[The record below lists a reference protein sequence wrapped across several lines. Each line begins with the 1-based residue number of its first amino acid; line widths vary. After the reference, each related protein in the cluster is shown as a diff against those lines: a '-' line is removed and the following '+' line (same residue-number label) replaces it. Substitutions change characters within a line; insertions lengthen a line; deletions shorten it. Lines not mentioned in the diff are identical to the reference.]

1 MPKPTIVL
9 IDDKA
14 DEITA
19 VVALL
24 EEHGI
29 DARPTHPDEI
39 EITDLEAADL
49 VLVDWLLDEW
59 SVPNSANLPIA
70 TRPRDGLA
78 LAEVLRSHV
87 DADQHAGRP
96 TAFALHSGALGRLSR
111 DLPGEIVEYALA
123 RVHNLEWVFT
133 KGPDERLSGRF
144 VEFAEVVNKLPH
156 PWPTEPAA
164 GREALLE
171 LLALDA
177 TDGQSWDTVAECHP
191 PIFELAAN
199 TNGLTVLRWLAQR
212 ILPYPCFLIDET
224 YLTARLQLQ
233 PNSMRRQLDEESELV
248 DALISARY
256 AGALASFD
264 GPRWWRSRVE
274 DSLWEITDGG
284 SASPKRLREAI
295 AALAPTAEFLDT
307 TNPVVCVDDGYRL
320 REFADVNDAVRMS
333 LDDWP
338 PYALDP
344 WVTIDRARA
353 EEAIATRVLRED
365 RDKLA
370 L

>member
-39 EITDLEAADL
+39 EIADLEAADL

-133 KGPDERLSGRF
+133 KGRDERLSGRF

-177 TDGQSWDTVAECHP
+177 ADG
-191 PIFELAAN
+191 
-199 TNGLTVLRWLAQR
+199 LAQR

-248 DALISARY
+248 DALASARY

-295 AALAPTAEFLDT
+295 VALAPTAEFLDT

-344 WVTIDRARA
+344 WVTIERARA